1 MTDASVQTQDHAGR
15 GRRIAY
21 WIVLV
26 LTTILATLAIFGV
39 WANRQLLNS
48 DNWTETSTK
57 LLENP
62 AIRAQTATFM
72 TEQIYANVDVQGEIK
87 GFLPPVLQPLAA
99 PAAGAAR
106 GLVQDVA
113 NKALLQP
120 AVQNAWATANRE
132 ASQRL
137 VNVIEDKGEFTTTTG
152 NAVYLDITPIVTA
165 VAARTG
171 LPADIQAKI
180 PANAGQIKILES
192 DQLSTAQSVAK
203 ALKTGDWFLRVLLVL
218 GFGLAIWLARG
229 RRSQALV
236 ACGVGLVVAG
246 LAALTIRSVAGGSV
260 VNSLAA
266 TEAVRPAATAAWN
279 IGTEMIKTLAWSTIF
294 VGIPAIIVGLLLGPS
309 RWARDARTW
318 MAPVSNTRPEILY
331 GAAVAIVLLL
341 IIWEPVPAT
350 RKLITILVFLAV
362 IVGGA
367 YALRRLTLEESPD
380 AGFAVA
386 GAPGAGG
393 VSVPDEADTVVQPP
407 KGDEA
412 DTVVSPPK
420 DPGS

>member
-1 MTDASVQTQDHAGR
+1 MTDASVQSTDHAGR

-21 WIVLV
+21 WVVLV

-72 TEQIYANVDVQGEIK
+72 TEQIYANVDVQAEIK

-106 GLVQDVA
+106 GLVEDVA

-132 ASQRL
+132 ASRRL

-192 DQLSTAQSVAK
+192 DQLSTAQSIAK
-203 ALKTGDWFLRVLLVL
+203 ALKTADWFLRVLIAL

-236 ACGVGLVVAG
+236 ASGVGLVIAG
-246 LAALTIRSVAGGSV
+246 LAALTIRSIAGGSV

-279 IGTEMIKTLAWSTIF
+279 IGTELIKTLAWSTIF

-341 IIWEPVPAT
+341 IVWEPVPAT
-350 RKLITILVFLAV
+350 RKLLTILVFLAV

-367 YALRRLTLEESPD
+367 HALRRLTLEESPD
-380 AGFAVA
+380 AGLALA
-386 GAPGAGG
+386 DGPSSPPA
-393 VSVPDEADTVVQPP
+393 SDEADTVVQPP

>member
-1 MTDASVQTQDHAGR
+1 MTDASVQTSDHAGR

-21 WIVLV
+21 WVVLV

-72 TEQIYANVDVQGEIK
+72 TEQIYANVDVQSEIQ

-106 GLVQDVA
+106 GLVEEVA
-113 NKALLQP
+113 NKALQQP

-132 ASQRL
+132 ASKRL
-137 VNVIEDKGEFTTTTG
+137 VNVIEDKGQFTTTTG

-165 VAARTG
+165 VAGRTG
-171 LPADIQAKI
+171 LPANIQAKI

-192 DQLSTAQSVAK
+192 DQLSTAQTIAK
-203 ALKTGDWFLRVLLVL
+203 TLKTGDWFLRVLVAL

-236 ACGVGLVVAG
+236 ASGVGLVIAG
-246 LAALTIRSVAGGSV
+246 LAAMTIRSIAGGSV

-279 IGTEMIKTLAWSTIF
+279 IGTELIKTLAWSTIF

-309 RWARDARTW
+309 RWATDVRNW

-331 GAAVAIVLLL
+331 GGAVAIVLFL
-341 IIWEPVPAT
+341 IVWEPVPAT
-350 RKLITILVFLAV
+350 RKLLTILVFLAV

-367 YALRRLTLEESPD
+367 YALRRLTLEESPE
-380 AGFAVA
+380 AGLAVA
-386 GAPGAGG
+386 GGPS
-393 VSVPDEADTVVQPP
+393 VSDEADTVVQPP

-412 DTVVSPPK
+412 DTAVNPPE
-420 DPGS
+420 DSAD